1 MWCPLWLAGLSVWP
15 FENHN
20 KDSSPRL
27 PGESGT
33 MDRNP
38 SPPSSDDEE
47 APEDDS
53 IGDTVYSK
61 HWFFSTL
68 TRLIEEVSGG
78 ESSAEQETETA
89 VDLDEELESEIC
101 KVWDMSMNQDVAL
114 FLQEF
119 KAPEILLGIIV
130 KSKCCRLTEICVGI
144 LGNMS
149 CFQEPCLTISN
160 NESLGEVAL
169 LLLSDPDPPTLL
181 ETSRLLLTCLS
192 QAEVAGTWAERFR
205 KHPSVRDN
213 LCFIMYSSTNVDL
226 LLKVGQLLD
235 RLFDMDE
242 DLMLSWIQR
251 DFRESNSVTDNAED
265 TAAPLEMVPCLLEA
279 TKLLRSESPKGLDT
293 YLHILHLLTTTQIG
307 TQAIV
312 QSPDGGEEM
321 WEFLS
326 DLTCNDLC
334 QPNDPPLVVQE
345 QKSLL
350 SSVLAVL
357 STMFVSQEKQRQRRE
372 RSSLEPRSAGGAVV
386 LKSYRKHC
394 WLSQEGGALPLISS
408 LSRVLENL
416 EECQKKCSEDKA
428 HESPDARQDDFYLQV
443 VKDVSCEFLS
453 NILSELSK
461 DDILQGI
468 SLGHITEQRC
478 LCALRNLLP
487 LYSQSV
493 SSFLVAL
500 GEADRTLADT
510 LQRETSVLAE

>member
-1 MWCPLWLAGLSVWP
+1 
-15 FENHN
+15 
-20 KDSSPRL
+20 
-27 PGESGT
+27 

-372 RSSLEPRSAGGAVV
+372 RT
-386 LKSYRKHC
+386 
-394 WLSQEGGALPLISS
+394 LPLISS

-428 HESPDARQDDFYLQV
+428 HESPDVRQDDFYLQV